1 MNNGIDV
8 HAHGVPRQ
16 FLEEVKRTRLGGV
29 DVAASDNGGYIL
41 TFPGCKPL
49 RPAAGIMLDFTQ
61 RLGWLDGQGMEQQ
74 LIGPWLDVHG
84 QELPAADGQVWVRQ
98 LNEAMA
104 ESISGSGRRLLA
116 HATLHLADPQAAAR
130 ELEHCTTK
138 LGMTGCMIP
147 TNLPSGEL
155 HDNRYDALWEAA
167 QSLNVPIVLHPLM
180 DGPAAC
186 MFHQTPRFKNLY
198 GRTIDS
204 TVTATQ
210 LILAGVF
217 DRYPKLRLVLVH
229 GGGFLPY
236 QSGRLDREFGAK
248 DKKLPSEYIKQFYY
262 DTVFMSTP
270 ALQLLFSLVGTG
282 QVMIGSDYAAGPVER
297 PGAKLT
303 DALDATGIDAKTRA
317 NVVRHTAESLFRTTA
332 GTKP

>member
-1 MNNGIDV
+1 MNGGIDI

-29 DVAASDNGGYIL
+29 QVDAAEGGGYIL

-49 RPAAGIMLDFTQ
+49 RPAAGIMLDFAQ
-61 RLGWLDGQGMEQQ
+61 RLSWLDGQGMDQQ

-84 QELPAADGQVWVRQ
+84 QELPAADGQIWVRQ
-98 LNEAMA
+98 LNDALA
-104 ESISGSGRRLLA
+104 ESIATSGHRLLG
-116 HATLHLADPQAAAR
+116 HATLHLADSHAAAR
-130 ELEHCTTK
+130 ELERCASK

-147 TNLPSGEL
+147 TDLPQGQL
-155 HDNRYDALWEAA
+155 HDAAYDALWEAA
-167 QSLNVPIVLHPLM
+167 QALDIPIVLHPLM

-186 MFHQTPRFKNLY
+186 MFHQTPRYKNLY
-198 GRTIDS
+198 GRVIDS

-236 QSGRLDREFGAK
+236 QTGRLDREFGAK
-248 DKKLPSEYIKQFYY
+248 DKKLPSEYVKQFYY
-262 DTVFMSTP
+262 DTVLMSAP
-270 ALQLLFSLVGTG
+270 ALQMLFTLVGTG

-297 PGAKLT
+297 PGPKLT
-303 DALDATGIDAKTRA
+303 EALDSLSLDGATRKR
-317 NVVRHTAESLFRTTA
+317 VVRDTAEALFRTGTA
-332 GTKP
+332 